1 MTEPI
6 PKKFIPNGLWV
17 PLPVNSIKYLSKHH
31 RPADRVFTA
40 LCLHLGED
48 LKPVFPSYPTIARL
62 ANVGEKSL
70 RSQFDKLIKLG
81 FISIE
86 KQRMGKKCKNYY
98 TILDKAWTFR
108 SKPKGGKQ
116 GPSLDSSQQW
126 MCHSCYEFVSPENAE
141 FIRQNDWD
149 GNADNHWIHSN
160 CRHLTSSRRVLLVTR
175 GLLMDRENYL
185 VEQEVYKS
193 QRNNS

>member
-1 MTEPI
+1 MYIQKT
-6 PKKFIPNGLWV
+6 KRFIPGGLWT
-17 PLPVNSIKYLSKHH
+17 PLPVNAVKFLNKHH

-62 ANVGEKSL
+62 SNVGEKSL

-116 GPSLDSSQQW
+116 GPSLDSSKQW
-126 MCHSCYEFVSPENAE
+126 ICHSCYEYVYSDNAE
-141 FIRQNDWD
+141 FIRKKDWYGQD
-149 GNADNHWIHSN
+149 DNHWIHTN
-160 CRHLTSSRRVLLVTR
+160 CVKPWDSRRVLLVTR

-185 VEQEVYKS
+185 VEQEVYKMR
-193 QRNNS
+193 QNNS